1 MSYQDM
7 LDTFWFMHRT
17 RLFDERWTVVQQWT
31 SVNIGWV
38 SGYLNTKFLVE
49 VKKSGMVVFVLTQ
62 LDERYFLGFE
72 GQYEFQL
79 HFLLQEEN
87 GKIGE
92 HICRVRPVHDWENRS
107 VSCEVDLEPGRYEVV
122 PKITATRDPG
132 KKMVEDVV
140 KDWAEKNPQ
149 KLRQVGMQYD
159 LAHAKG
165 GVPDEDELLV
175 KKQEEEKA
183 KKKAKKEKAKRKK
196 RAEKEKARKEKTL
209 RVVMVDEQ
217 AKGSDNTTAAAV
229 AAASSEKADE
239 KKADD
244 EKKVEEKSAADKSTE
259 ETKVDEAK
267 AAEAPKDDTPK
278 KEEAKPDKP
287 AKEVKTAETV
297 DSDFST
303 EGKPTPGSS
312 TTSADE
318 KRPEEEKKDAAAEVA
333 PVDEEIEED
342 DSDDSDEEEDE
353 DASKLA
359 DELEDGPPPWN
370 AVSVVG
376 LRVYAMD
383 PDVTI
388 TLVKPSSPEETSS
401 LTTDSQPAGATS

>member
-7 LDTFWFMHRT
+7 LDTFCFMHRT

-49 VKKSGMVVFVLTQ
+49 VKKAGMVVFVLTQ

-79 HFLLQEEN
+79 HFLLQDEN
-87 GKIGE
+87 GKSGE

-140 KDWAEKNPQ
+140 KEWAEKNPQ

-175 KKQEEEKA
+175 KKREEEKA
-183 KKKAKKEKAKRKK
+183 KKQAKKEKARRKR
-196 RAEKEKARKEKTL
+196 RAEREKAKKEKTL
-209 RVVMVDEQ
+209 RVVMVDEKD
-217 AKGSDNTTAAAV
+217 KGTGSTTTAAV
-229 AAASSEKADE
+229 AAASEK
-239 KKADD
+239 DD
-244 EKKVEEKSAADKSTE
+244 EKKQAEEKKAE
-259 ETKVDEAK
+259 EMKTDDAGKEDNK
-267 AAEAPKDDTPK
+267 AG
-278 KEEAKPDKP
+278 DKP
-287 AKEVKTAETV
+287 AEEPAKEDKKPEATIS
-297 DSDFST
+297 DSST
-303 EGKPTPGSS
+303 EGKPMPGSS
-312 TTSADE
+312 TTSSVEDKKPEGE
-318 KRPEEEKKDAAAEVA
+318 KKAESEEKKDAAVETVAAE
-333 PVDEEIEED
+333 EEIDED
-342 DSDDSDEEEDE
+342 GSDESDEEEQE
-353 DASKLA
+353 EEPKPG

-370 AVSVVG
+370 AVSVIG

-383 PDVTI
+383 PDVSI